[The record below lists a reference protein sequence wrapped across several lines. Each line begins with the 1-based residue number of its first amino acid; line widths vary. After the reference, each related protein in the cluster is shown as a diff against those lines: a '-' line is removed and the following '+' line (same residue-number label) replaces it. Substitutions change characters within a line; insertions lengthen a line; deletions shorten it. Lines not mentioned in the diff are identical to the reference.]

1 MKNEDLQS
9 VIDKAIAY
17 DDKEVLEHLAQSKL
31 FKTAG
36 IMDTLRSMGRGLQLQ
51 TRGMGNESQFEDK
64 SQLTSYLTSSSTMRD
79 ATESAI
85 ILKWWTDSL
94 KGLGNATVTVPV
106 LDGVGGARDINATFP
121 NYVNSDQVINLF
133 DSLSDT
139 DNKKKFPFLN
149 QRHHLEST
157 INSSLGV
164 YTATDRPSAFNQVTH
179 TANGR
184 QIVPTFGLTYFELI
198 PIGTTLVKVSG
209 DSSNPGL
216 IQIIAQY
223 LSQNALAP
231 KEADDI
237 HVKIFSQ
244 LARSMNNK
252 AMTSMLRKNAIGGT
266 QKSALDTNWKMI
278 VEMPKMIER
287 RMKVSPKNPMEYKQ
301 KLQLKDYGRQLS
313 QLLNTRI
320 EFVDENGLRR
330 EEFLF
335 NLPSLKELYDD
346 LAISAQV
353 NPILIQIGN
362 LMNLIQPELDKDTDL
377 YRKYLTKLIPDNRIT
392 KEVNTLY

>member
-85 ILKWWTDSL
+85 ILKWWADSL

-106 LDGVGGARDINATFP
+106 LDGMGGFRDVNATFP
-121 NYVNSDQVINLF
+121 NYVNRDQIINLF
-133 DSLSDT
+133 NSLSDS

-149 QRHHLEST
+149 QVHHLEST
-157 INSSLGV
+157 IDSSLGV
-164 YTATDRPSAFNQVTH
+164 YTATDRPSAFEQATH
-179 TANGR
+179 TPNGR
-184 QIVPTFGLTYFELI
+184 QLAYSGSAHT
-198 PIGTTLVKVSG
+198 IGSTLVKVSG

-287 RMKVSPKNPMEYKQ
+287 RMKVAPKNPMEYKQ
-301 KLQLKDYGRQLS
+301 KLQLKDYGRRLS

>member
-1 MKNEDLQS
+1 LKNEDLQS

-31 FKTAG
+31 LKTAG

-64 SQLTSYLTSSSTMRD
+64 SQLTTYLSSSSTMRD

-94 KGLGNATVTVPV
+94 KGLGNATVTVPIA
-106 LDGVGGARDINATFP
+106 DGRGGIRNINATFQ

-133 DSLSDT
+133 NSLSDS
-139 DNKKKFPFLN
+139 DNKKKFPFLS
-149 QRHHLEST
+149 QVHHLEGT
-157 INSSLGV
+157 INASLGR
-164 YTATDRPSAFNQVTH
+164 YTDTVRPSAFEEATH
-179 TANGR
+179 TPDGR
-184 QIVPTFGLTYFELI
+184 QLI
-198 PIGTTLVKVSG
+198 YSGSAHTIGSTLVKVSG

-231 KEADDI
+231 KESDDI

-252 AMTSMLRKNAIGGT
+252 AMTSMLRSNAIGGT
-266 QKSALDTNWKMI
+266 QKSALNTNWKMI

-330 EEFLF
+330 EEFIF
-335 NLPSLKELYDD
+335 NLPTLKELYDD
-346 LAISAQV
+346 LSISAQV

-377 YRKYLTKLIPDNRIT
+377 YRKYLTKLIPNNRIT

>member
-1 MKNEDLQS
+1 LKNEDLQS

-31 FKTAG
+31 LKTAG

-64 SQLTSYLTSSSTMRD
+64 SQLTTYLSSSSTMRD
-79 ATESAI
+79 ATESA
-85 ILKWWTDSL
+85 LVVKWWAESL
-94 KGLGNATVTVPV
+94 KGLNNSITLSIPHPSSPV
-106 LDGVGGARDINATFP
+106 FMPLNVTFP
-121 NYVNSDQVINLF
+121 NYVRLNDVLNIF
-133 DSLSDT
+133 DSLSNSDI
-139 DNKKKFPFLN
+139 KKEYPFFK
-149 QRHHLEST
+149 
-157 INSSLGV
+157 NSGNIQSLIGPLMGT
-164 YTATDRPSAFNQVTH
+164 YSDANQVTAFKH
-179 TANGR
+179 LTSTPSGR
-184 QIVPTFGLTYFELI
+184 VFAPPVRSPEIF
-198 PIGTTLVKVSG
+198 VKVSG

-216 IQIIAQY
+216 IQLISDL
-223 LSQNALAP
+223 LSQDAFAP
-231 KEADDI
+231 KQSDDI

-252 AMTSMLRKNAIGGT
+252 AMTSMLRSNAIGGT
-266 QKSALDTNWKMI
+266 QKSALNTNWKMI

-330 EEFLF
+330 EEFVY
-335 NLPSLKELYDD
+335 NLPTLKELYDD
-346 LAISAQV
+346 PAISAQV

-377 YRKYLTKLIPDNRIT
+377 YRKYLTKLIPNNRIT

>member
-1 MKNEDLQS
+1 LKNEDLQS

-31 FKTAG
+31 LKTAG

-64 SQLTSYLTSSSTMRD
+64 SQLTTYLSSSSTMRD
-79 ATESAI
+79 ATESA
-85 ILKWWTDSL
+85 LVVKWWAESL
-94 KGLGNATVTVPV
+94 KGLNNSITLSIPHPSSPV
-106 LDGVGGARDINATFP
+106 LMPLNVTFP
-121 NYVNSDQVINLF
+121 NYVRLNDVLNIF
-133 DSLSDT
+133 DSLSNSDI
-139 DNKKKFPFLN
+139 KKEYPFFK
-149 QRHHLEST
+149 
-157 INSSLGV
+157 NSGNIQSLIGPLMGT
-164 YTATDRPSAFNQVTH
+164 YSDANQVTAFNNL
-179 TANGR
+179 TSTPSGR
-184 QIVPTFGLTYFELI
+184 VFAAPVSSPEIF
-198 PIGTTLVKVSG
+198 VKVSG

-216 IQIIAQY
+216 IQLISDL
-223 LSQNALAP
+223 LSQDAFAP
-231 KEADDI
+231 KQSDDI

-252 AMTSMLRKNAIGGT
+252 AMTSMLRSNAIGGT
-266 QKSALDTNWKMI
+266 QKSALNTNWKMI

-330 EEFLF
+330 EEFVY
-335 NLPSLKELYDD
+335 NLPTLKELYDD
-346 LAISAQV
+346 PAISAQV

-377 YRKYLTKLIPDNRIT
+377 YRKYLTKLIPNNRIT

>member
-1 MKNEDLQS
+1 LKNEDLQS

-31 FKTAG
+31 LKTAG

-64 SQLTSYLTSSSTMRD
+64 SQLTTYLSSSSTMRD
-79 ATESAI
+79 ATESA
-85 ILKWWTDSL
+85 LVVKWWAESL
-94 KGLGNATVTVPV
+94 KGLNNSITLSIPHPSSPV
-106 LDGVGGARDINATFP
+106 LMPLNVTFP
-121 NYVNSDQVINLF
+121 NYVRLNDVLNIF
-133 DSLSDT
+133 DSLSNSDI
-139 DNKKKFPFLN
+139 KKEYPFFK
-149 QRHHLEST
+149 
-157 INSSLGV
+157 NSGNIQSLIGPLMGT
-164 YTATDRPSAFNQVTH
+164 YSDANQVTAFNNL
-179 TANGR
+179 TSTPSGR
-184 QIVPTFGLTYFELI
+184 VFAAPVSTSPEIF
-198 PIGTTLVKVSG
+198 VKVSG

-216 IQIIAQY
+216 IQLISDL
-223 LSQNALAP
+223 LSQDAFAP
-231 KEADDI
+231 KQSDDI

-252 AMTSMLRKNAIGGT
+252 AMTSMLRSNAIGGT
-266 QKSALDTNWKMI
+266 QKSALNTNWKMI

-330 EEFLF
+330 EEFVY
-335 NLPSLKELYDD
+335 NLPTLKELYDD
-346 LAISAQV
+346 PAISAQV

-377 YRKYLTKLIPDNRIT
+377 YRKYLTKLIPNNRIT

>member
-31 FKTAG
+31 LKTAG

-64 SQLTSYLTSSSTMRD
+64 SQLTTYLTSSSTMRD
-79 ATESAI
+79 ATESA
-85 ILKWWTDSL
+85 LVVKWWAESL
-94 KGLGNATVTVPV
+94 KGLNNSITLSIPHPSSPV
-106 LDGVGGARDINATFP
+106 LMPLNVTFP
-121 NYVNSDQVINLF
+121 NYVRLNDVLNIF
-133 DSLSDT
+133 DSLSNSDI
-139 DNKKKFPFLN
+139 KKEYPFFK
-149 QRHHLEST
+149 
-157 INSSLGV
+157 NSGNIQSLIGPLMGT
-164 YTATDRPSAFNQVTH
+164 YSDANQVTAFNNL
-179 TANGR
+179 TSTPSGR
-184 QIVPTFGLTYFELI
+184 VFGTPVSSPEIF
-198 PIGTTLVKVSG
+198 VKVSG

-216 IQIIAQY
+216 IQLISDL
-223 LSQNALAP
+223 LSQDAFAP
-231 KEADDI
+231 KQSDDI

-252 AMTSMLRKNAIGGT
+252 AMTSMLRSNAIGGT
-266 QKSALDTNWKMI
+266 QKSALNTNWKMI

-330 EEFLF
+330 EEFVY
-335 NLPSLKELYDD
+335 NLPTLKELYDD
-346 LAISAQV
+346 PAISAQV

-377 YRKYLTKLIPDNRIT
+377 YRKYLTKLIPNNRIT

>member
-149 QRHHLEST
+149 TVANIQGT
-157 INSSLGV
+157 IDSSLGI
-164 YTATDRPSAFNQVTH
+164 YTATDRPSAFENATH

-184 QIVPTFGLTYFELI
+184 QIAPTLGLTHFE
-198 PIGTTLVKVSG
+198 IGTTLVKVSG

>member
-1 MKNEDLQS
+1 LKNEDLQS

-85 ILKWWTDSL
+85 ILKWWEDSL
-94 KGLGNATVTVPV
+94 RSLGNASVSLPV
-106 LDGVGGARDINATFP
+106 VDGTGGYTQIDVNFS
-121 NYVNSDQVINLF
+121 NYVYQDQIESLF
-133 DSLSDT
+133 NNLSDT

-149 QRHHLEST
+149 QVANIQGT
-157 INSSLGV
+157 IDSYKGLF
-164 YTATDRPSAFNQVTH
+164 TLADRPTAFSDATH
-179 TANGR
+179 TPNGR
-184 QIVPTFGLTYFELI
+184 QIVPTPGLTYFK
-198 PIGTTLVKVSG
+198 IGTTLVKVSG

-216 IQIIAQY
+216 IQIIADY
-223 LSQNALAP
+223 LSTNALAP
-231 KEADDI
+231 KQSDDI

-244 LARSMNNK
+244 LSRSMNNK

-278 VEMPKMIER
+278 VDMPKMIEQ
-287 RMKVSPKNPMEYKQ
+287 RMKVAPKNPMEYKQ
-301 KLQLKDYGRQLS
+301 KIQLKDYGRQLS

-330 EEFLF
+330 EEFIF
-335 NLPSLKELYDD
+335 NLPSFKQFYDD
-346 LAISAQV
+346 PTISAQV
-353 NPILIQIGN
+353 NPILIRIGN

-377 YRKYLTKLIPDNRIT
+377 YRKYLTKLIPNNRIT

>member
-36 IMDTLRSMGRGLQLQ
+36 IMDTFRSMGRGLQLQ

-121 NYVNSDQVINLF
+121 NYVNSNQVINLF

-149 QRHHLEST
+149 TVANIQGT
-157 INSSLGV
+157 IDSSLGI
-164 YTATDRPSAFNQVTH
+164 YTATDRPSAFENATH

-184 QIVPTFGLTYFELI
+184 QIAPTLGLTHFE
-198 PIGTTLVKVSG
+198 IGTTLVKVSG

-301 KLQLKDYGRQLS
+301 KIQLKDYGRQLS

>member
-106 LDGVGGARDINATFP
+106 LDGMGGFRDVNATFP
-121 NYVNSDQVINLF
+121 NYVNRDQIINLF
-133 DSLSDT
+133 NSLSDS

-149 QRHHLEST
+149 QVHHLEST
-157 INSSLGV
+157 IDSSLGV
-164 YTATDRPSAFNQVTH
+164 YTATDRPSAFEQATH
-179 TANGR
+179 TPNGR
-184 QIVPTFGLTYFELI
+184 QLAYSGSAHT
-198 PIGTTLVKVSG
+198 IGSTLVKVSG

>member
-94 KGLGNATVTVPV
+94 KGLSNATVTVPV

-149 QRHHLEST
+149 QRHHLQST

-164 YTATDRPSAFNQVTH
+164 YTATDRPSAFNQVTY

-184 QIVPTFGLTYFELI
+184 QIVPTSGLTYFELR
-198 PIGTTLVKVSG
+198 PRGTTLVKVSG

-362 LMNLIQPELDKDTDL
+362 
-377 YRKYLTKLIPDNRIT
+377 
-392 KEVNTLY
+392 

>member
-85 ILKWWTDSL
+85 ILKWWEDSL
-94 KGLGNATVTVPV
+94 KSLGNASVSLPV
-106 LDGVGGARDINATFP
+106 VDRPGRYSQIDVNFS
-121 NYVNSDQVINLF
+121 NYVHQDQIESLF
-133 DSLSDT
+133 NNLSDT

-149 QRHHLEST
+149 QVANIQGT
-157 INSSLGV
+157 IDSYKGLF
-164 YTATDRPSAFNQVTH
+164 TLTDRPTAFENATH
-179 TANGR
+179 TPNGR
-184 QIVPTFGLTYFELI
+184 QIVPTPGLTHFE
-198 PIGTTLVKVSG
+198 IGTTLVKVSG

-216 IQIIAQY
+216 IQIIADY
-223 LSQNALAP
+223 LSTNALAP
-231 KEADDI
+231 KQSDDI

-244 LARSMNNK
+244 LSRSMNNE

-278 VEMPKMIER
+278 VDMPKMIEQ
-287 RMKVSPKNPMEYKQ
+287 RMKVPPKNPMEYKQ
-301 KLQLKDYGRQLS
+301 KIQLKDYGRQLS

-330 EEFLF
+330 EEFIF
-335 NLPSLKELYDD
+335 NLPSFKQFYDD
-346 LAISAQV
+346 PTISAQV

-362 LMNLIQPELDKDTDL
+362 LINLIQPELDKDTDL

>member
-1 MKNEDLQS
+1 LKNEDLQS

-149 QRHHLEST
+149 TVANIQGT
-157 INSSLGV
+157 IDSSLGI
-164 YTATDRPSAFNQVTH
+164 YTATDRPSAFENATH

-184 QIVPTFGLTYFELI
+184 QIAPTLGLTHFE
-198 PIGTTLVKVSG
+198 IGTTLVKVSG

>member
-85 ILKWWTDSL
+85 ILKWWEDSL
-94 KGLGNATVTVPV
+94 KSLGNASVSLPV
-106 LDGVGGARDINATFP
+106 VDRPGRYSQIDVNFS
-121 NYVNSDQVINLF
+121 NYVHQDQIESLF
-133 DSLSDT
+133 NNLSDT

-149 QRHHLEST
+149 QLPNIQGT
-157 INSSLGV
+157 IDSSLGIF
-164 YTATDRPSAFNQVTH
+164 TLTDRPTAFENATH
-179 TANGR
+179 TPNGR
-184 QIVPTFGLTYFELI
+184 QLAYSGAAHS
-198 PIGTTLVKVSG
+198 IGSTLVKVSG

-216 IQIIAQY
+216 IQIIADY
-223 LSQNALAP
+223 LSTNALAP
-231 KEADDI
+231 KQSDDI

-244 LARSMNNK
+244 LSRSMNNE

-278 VEMPKMIER
+278 VDMPKMIEQ
-287 RMKVSPKNPMEYKQ
+287 RMKVPPKNPMEYKQ
-301 KLQLKDYGRQLS
+301 KIQLKDYGRQLS

-330 EEFLF
+330 EEFIF
-335 NLPSLKELYDD
+335 NLPSFKQFYDD
-346 LAISAQV
+346 PTISAQV
-353 NPILIQIGN
+353 NPILIRIGN
-362 LMNLIQPELDKDTDL
+362 LINLIQPELDKDTDL
-377 YRKYLTKLIPDNRIT
+377 YRKYLTKLIPNNRIT

>member
-1 MKNEDLQS
+1 LKNEDLQS

-31 FKTAG
+31 LKTAG

-64 SQLTSYLTSSSTMRD
+64 AQLTSYLTSSSTMRD

-85 ILKWWTDSL
+85 ILKWWADSL

-106 LDGVGGARDINATFP
+106 EDGVGGYRNINATFP

-157 INSSLGV
+157 ISSSLGV
-164 YTATDRPSAFNQVTH
+164 YTDTDRPSAFNQATH
-179 TANGR
+179 AANGR
-184 QIVPTFGLTYFELI
+184 QIIPTSGLTYFELR
-198 PIGTTLVKVSG
+198 PPGTTLVKVSG

-223 LSQNALAP
+223 LSQDALAP

-287 RMKVSPKNPMEYKQ
+287 RMKVAPKNPMEYKQ

-377 YRKYLTKLIPDNRIT
+377 YRKYLTKLIPNNRIT

>member
-79 ATESAI
+79 ATESALI
-85 ILKWWTDSL
+85 IKWWSESV
-94 KGLGNATVTVPV
+94 KGLNNSITLSIPHPSRPV
-106 LDGVGGARDINATFP
+106 LTPLNVNFP
-121 NYVNSDQVINLF
+121 NYVRLSDVVNIF
-133 DSLSDT
+133 DSLSDS
-139 DNKKKFPFLN
+139 DIKKEYPFFK
-149 QRHHLEST
+149 
-157 INSSLGV
+157 NSGNIQSLIGPLMGT
-164 YTATDRPSAFNQVTH
+164 YSDANQVTAFNNL
-179 TANGR
+179 TSTPSGR
-184 QIVPTFGLTYFELI
+184 AFPVPVSSPEIF
-198 PIGTTLVKVSG
+198 VKVSG

-216 IQIIAQY
+216 IQLISDL
-223 LSQNALAP
+223 LSQDAFAP
-231 KEADDI
+231 KQSDDV

-287 RMKVSPKNPMEYKQ
+287 RMKVAPKNPMEYKQ

-330 EEFLF
+330 EEFVY
-335 NLPSLKELYDD
+335 NLPSLKELYNDP
-346 LAISAQV
+346 AISAQV
-353 NPILIQIGN
+353 NPILIRIGN

>member
-1 MKNEDLQS
+1 M
-9 VIDKAIAY
+9 
-17 DDKEVLEHLAQSKL
+17 
-31 FKTAG
+31 
-36 IMDTLRSMGRGLQLQ
+36 
-51 TRGMGNESQFEDK
+51 
-64 SQLTSYLTSSSTMRD
+64 
-79 ATESAI
+79 
-85 ILKWWTDSL
+85 
-94 KGLGNATVTVPV
+94 KGLSNATVTVPV

-149 QRHHLEST
+149 QRHHLQST
-157 INSSLGV
+157 INSSLGI
-164 YTATDRPSAFNQVTH
+164 YTDTDRPSAFNQVTY

-184 QIVPTFGLTYFELI
+184 QIAPTSGLTYFELR
-198 PIGTTLVKVSG
+198 PRGTTLVKVSG